1 MSDDDDDGDGSD
13 DDIDDHDIDDH
24 DIQIDSTKES
34 MCVHH
39 HAYH

>member
-1 MSDDDDDGDGSD
+1 MSDDDDDGSD
-13 DDIDDHDIDDH
+13 DDIDDHDIE
-24 DIQIDSTKES
+24 IDSTKES